1 MTEIST
7 DTPPQPKVLL
17 VDDDRSVLRLLSS
30 ALERSGREVVA
41 FVDAQSA
48 RAGLQ
53 AEPWDVAI
61 LDRRLPDGDGALLCQ
76 EIKADSAL
84 QHRYVVLLTAE
95 SCPRKK
101 VEGFE
106 FGADDYITKPFDID
120 EVIARVRVGERVVG
134 LQQQL
139 VESNRQL
146 QRLSQTDSL
155 TGLPNRRMFQQE
167 LSRAFEHAHR
177 YERPLAL
184 AIIDMDWFK
193 RINDKEGHLAG
204 DQVLR
209 ERAELFARSVRASDT
224 MARLGGEE
232 FGVILPETGVIDALH
247 FAEKLRTLVEASP
260 VLLGDELFPATVS
273 IGVSAMPHTRFH
285 TVREMVHAADMALF
299 RAKAGGRNRIEV
311 EKRRAIRP
319 R

>member
-7 DTPPQPKVLL
+7 DSPSPKVVL
-17 VDDDRSVLRLLSS
+17 VDDDLSVLRLLSR
-30 ALERSGREVVA
+30 ALEQSGREVVTC
-41 FVDAQSA
+41 VDAETA
-48 RAGLQ
+48 RVRLQ
-53 AEPWDVAI
+53 EEPWDVAI

-76 EIKADSAL
+76 EIKSDSAL
-84 QHRYVVLLTAE
+84 QHRYVMLLTAE
-95 SCPRKK
+95 SSARKK

-146 QRLSQTDSL
+146 KQLSQTDSL
-155 TGLPNRRMFQQE
+155 TGLPNRRMFQHE
-167 LSRAFEHAHR
+167 LTRAFEHAQR
-177 YERPLAL
+177 YERPLAV

-193 RINDKEGHLAG
+193 RINDRQGHLAG

-209 ERAELFARSVRASDT
+209 ERAALFAQSVRASDT

-232 FGVILPETGVIDALH
+232 FGVILPETGVIEALH
-247 FAEKLRTLVEASP
+247 FAEKLRNLVEESP
-260 VLLGDELFPATVS
+260 VRLWEELFPATVS

-285 TVREMVHAADMALF
+285 SVREMMHAADMALF
-299 RAKAGGRNRIEV
+299 RAKAGGRNCIGV

-319 R
+319 K